1 MCVCIYISVF
11 YFFCFLHC
19 EPLPMETLQCLSN
32 ESFSYSWLKNIKPT
46 TPFDTFSVDDGFD
59 FNVPSSSDLAHADQL
74 FSNGLLLPLHD
85 HPLTHSSDS
94 TTFNRSLSL
103 DSSRT
108 HFDSIEPMS
117 MDSSFKRRS
126 AAIRPLPMEEP
137 SHLLGS
143 RNNNNNNNNTS
154 RVMKLPFFGTCRS
167 SSSSNSS
174 STCVGSFGPKR
185 RILSKYLCFFAPLY
199 KKVRG
204 FRPRKS
210 TGPAIRSSSQ
220 GDVDTVIDSSIYDA
234 VLYCKKSSGRG

>member
-1 MCVCIYISVF
+1 
-11 YFFCFLHC
+11 
-19 EPLPMETLQCLSN
+19 METLQCLSN

-46 TPFDTFSVDDGFD
+46 TPFDTSSVDDGFD

-108 HFDSIEPMS
+108 HFDFIEPMS

-137 SHLLGS
+137 SHLLRS
-143 RNNNNNNNNTS
+143 RNNNNTS
-154 RVMKLPFFGTCRS
+154 PVMKLPFFGTCRS
-167 SSSSNSS
+167 SRSS

-185 RILSKYLCFFAPLY
+185 RILSKYLCFFVPLY

-204 FRPRKS
+204 FRPLKS
-210 TGPAIRSSSQ
+210 TGPAINSSSQ
-220 GDVDTVIDSSIYDA
+220 GDVDAVIDSSIYDA